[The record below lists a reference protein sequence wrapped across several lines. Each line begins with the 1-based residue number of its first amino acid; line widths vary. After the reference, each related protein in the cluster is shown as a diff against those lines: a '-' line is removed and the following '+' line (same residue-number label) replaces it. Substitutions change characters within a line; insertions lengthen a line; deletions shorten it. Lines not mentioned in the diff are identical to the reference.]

1 MKFARP
7 CWNPPVP
14 ASDTITAMRNGI
26 WPGCMRTISIALP
39 PALAS
44 SSAGPRSVIGAPL
57 LSSTVT

>member
-26 WPGCMRTISIALP
+26 WAGCADDLHR
-39 PALAS
+39 LA
-44 SSAGPRSVIGAPL
+44 ARFDLEFRGLEVRDRAAL
-57 LSSTVT
+57 LSSAVT